1 MRAEDIVS
9 RKMTPLPKISAEEES
24 ARLTDLL
31 SKILRY
37 EPQQCISLE
46 EITVDTGLIAP
57 AESKSDDV
65 SAHWLDKRRWSRLV
79 EGGSV

>member
-37 EPQQCISLE
+37 ESQQCISLE
-46 EITVDTGLIAP
+46 EITLHTWLIAP

-65 SAHWLDKRRWSRLV
+65 SIRTLAR
-79 EGGSV
+79 